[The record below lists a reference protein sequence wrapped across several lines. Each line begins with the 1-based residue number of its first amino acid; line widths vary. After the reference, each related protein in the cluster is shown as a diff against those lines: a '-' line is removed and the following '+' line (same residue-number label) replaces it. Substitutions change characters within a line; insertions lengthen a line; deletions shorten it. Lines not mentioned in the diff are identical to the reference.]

1 MSKGFTL
8 LELLMVVIILGILT
22 AIALP
27 RYLGVVERG
36 KTAEAL
42 NLLGT
47 LRGSQL
53 RHYALNDEYATNA
66 DDFDADWTTIKFFKT
81 VEGADSATSPTHV
94 ARLTRDATGNE
105 YMLAIDED
113 GNIACSGGSSGI
125 CDKLG
130 Y

>member
-1 MSKGFTL
+1 MRKGFTL
-8 LELLMVVIILGILT
+8 LELLMVVIILGILI

-36 KTAEAL
+36 KAAEAL

-53 RHYALNDEYATNA
+53 RYYAINDEYATTA
-66 DDFDADWTTIKFFKT
+66 GDLDADWTTLKYFKT
-81 VEGADSATSPTHV
+81 VEGADSATSPTYV
-94 ARLTRDATGNE
+94 ARITRDATGNE
-105 YMLAIDED
+105 YMLAITED
-113 GNIACSGGSSGI
+113 GTISCSGGSSGM
-125 CDKLG
+125 CGKLG

>member
-1 MSKGFTL
+1 MKKGFTL

-27 RYLGVVERG
+27 RYLNVVERG
-36 KTAEAL
+36 KAAEAI

-53 RHYALNDEYATNA
+53 RYYALNDEYATNP
-66 DDFDADWTTIKFFKT
+66 DDLDADWTTLKYFKT
-81 VEGADSATSPTHV
+81 VEAADSATSPTHV
-94 ARLTRDATGNE
+94 ARITRDATGNE

-113 GNIACSGGSSGI
+113 GTISCSGGAAGV